1 MEGLELHDG
10 SVGLGMDNV
19 SLHIP
24 ELLFTNE
31 VELPVGTRDRRNR
44 Q

>member
-1 MEGLELHDG
+1 MDGLELHDG
-10 SVGLGMDNV
+10 SIGFDMNNV

-31 VELPVGTRDRRNR
+31 VELPVRTRD
-44 Q
+44 